1 MQEAYSRV
9 IDLIAE
15 NAIDYRAIGLA
26 LAKTQPAAFLLLHD
40 AVSGA
45 FNSVDASMDVAMVAL
60 IKQNKFV
67 EAIKHCRTV
76 KGWGLKEA
84 KDYADVLRNRLERGE
99 PVGEPVNGR
108 RAETSKSLALKLKEL
123 LSRGDEPTYPDAGS
137 F

>member
-40 AVSGA
+40 AASGA
-45 FNSVDASMDVAMVAL
+45 FNSVDASMDVEMVAL
-60 IKQNKFV
+60 IKQNKFI

-76 KGWGLKEA
+76 KRWGLKEA
-84 KDYADVLRNRLERGE
+84 KDYADVLRGRLER
-99 PVGEPVNGR
+99 GEPVNGR
-108 RAETSKSLALKLKEL
+108 RAGTSKSLALKLKEL
-123 LSRGDEPTYPDAGS
+123 LSQGDEPTYPDAGS